1 MLNDSELDVSNSTIT
16 CVQFIIQPEP
26 RTVETDIRFGLEG
39 VLLPAIGIVGIV
51 GKYIIFTFNDVSL
64 ILSLMR

>member
-1 MLNDSELDVSNSTIT
+1 MVNNSELDVSNSTIG
-16 CVQFIIQPEP
+16 CVEFIIQPEP

-51 GKYIIFTFNDVSL
+51 GKL
-64 ILSLMR
+64 I

>member
-1 MLNDSELDVSNSTIT
+1 MLNYSELDVSNSSVHSG
-16 CVQFIIQPEP
+16 CVEFVIQPEQ

-51 GKYIIFTFNDVSL
+51 GK
-64 ILSLMR
+64 

>member
-1 MLNDSELDVSNSTIT
+1 MLNYSDIDVSNSTSR

-39 VLLPAIGIVGIV
+39 ILLPAIGIVGIV
-51 GKYIIFTFNDVSL
+51 GK
-64 ILSLMR
+64 